1 MADVSILNGY
11 NIKDTTARNGLANKI
26 DNPSTKSNGQVL
38 TYNGSAWEAKTP
50 SSPTLYTATLASGSW
65 TQSGDYY
72 TQTVTVNGLKATYQ
86 ISPVVDCSLS
96 GTDADADNAILT
108 AFGAVAIISTGANS
122 LTATAIDAAPQVS
135 VPIIINVWE

>member
-1 MADVSILNGY
+1 MADVSIINGY
-11 NIKDTTARNGLANKI
+11 NIKDATAREQIAGKL
-26 DNPSTKSNGQVL
+26 SGT
-38 TYNGSAWEAKTP
+38 T
-50 SSPTLYTATLASGSW
+50 YTATLASGSW

-86 ISPVVDCSLS
+86 IAPVVDCSLS

-122 LTATAIDAAPQVS
+122 LTATAIGAAPQVS